1 MDKILE
7 QIDDLSV
14 DELYELTTAYEFRE
28 EYEKAA
34 ELLAKASE
42 RGDLLA
48 TYDLA
53 QYYEQGR
60 GVKQDYV
67 KAAEHYVMVS
77 ECREPL
83 VFADPFTPLTP
94 QCDAEYAVGCF
105 YEKELIPNSSMEKAI
120 EWFLRAVDD
129 GSPKACFKMAKWY
142 FDGIGVQQ
150 DYDKAASCL
159 SKGSN
164 YMQDEDEECFELAL
178 NLLDKTE
185 TWQARILQIIGV
197 CYENGIGVEANEEKA
212 SEYYE
217 KANQLFFKSRIYFS
231 DNSEDINSDDSNV
244 PR

>member
-1 MDKILE
+1 MNKVFE
-7 QIDDLSV
+7 QFDGLST
-14 DELYELTTAYEFRE
+14 DELSNLATQYEYSE

-34 ELLAKASE
+34 ECLIKASE

-67 KAAEHYVMVS
+67 RAAELYMMVS

-83 VFADPFTPLTP
+83 VFADPFMPLTP

-159 SKGSN
+159 SKGSK
-164 YMQDEDEECFELAL
+164 YMDTEDEECFELAL
-178 NLLDKTE
+178 SLLDKTE
-185 TWQARILQIIGV
+185 AWQARILQIIGA
-197 CYENGIGVEANEEKA
+197 CYESGIGVEANEEKA

-217 KANQLFFKSRIYFS
+217 KANRLFLQKRIYL
-231 DNSEDINSDDSNV
+231 
-244 PR
+244 

>member
-1 MDKILE
+1 MDKSLE
-7 QIDDLSV
+7 QIDDLSM

-67 KAAEHYVMVS
+67 KAAELYMMVS

-83 VFADPFTPLTP
+83 VFADPFMPLTP

-105 YEKELIPNSSMEKAI
+105 YEKELVPNSSMEKAI
-120 EWFLRAVDD
+120 EWFLRAAQD
-129 GSPKACFKMAKWY
+129 GSSEACFKMAQLH
-142 FDGIGVQQ
+142 FDGKGVTQNYEEAARYLYNGYYDRRYGNEESFYLALCLSGKTTTYETTIFEIIGDCYTMGLGVEKN
-150 DYDKAASCL
+150 DAKAA
-159 SKGSN
+159 
-164 YMQDEDEECFELAL
+164 
-178 NLLDKTE
+178 
-185 TWQARILQIIGV
+185 
-197 CYENGIGVEANEEKA
+197 
-212 SEYYE
+212 EYYE
-217 KANQLFFKSRIYFS
+217 KANLL
-231 DNSEDINSDDSNV
+231 NSEAKMNMRKHYAQTQCNHDEW
-244 PR
+244 PF